1 VTAYVEEL
9 GAAASEVL
17 ADALVGVF
25 PHGSLVL
32 GGWRP
37 DRSDI
42 DVVVVVSR
50 ALSPDEKSA
59 LVSAWSQDAL
69 PCPGVGLELS
79 VVLASVAAAP
89 TARPA
94 FELHVTTAP
103 RDAKVVD
110 GLGHPGEL
118 DAVLHFAICHSLG
131 YPGFAEVPR
140 ELVLAQLVDELS
152 WALEHAHAPYAVLN
166 ACRAWRY
173 AVDGS
178 LVSKI
183 DGGQW
188 ACTRLADPE
197 RAVVESALAHQSGDD
212 TVVIDPA
219 AARSLVL
226 RLQDVIRIE
235 P

>member
-9 GAAASEVL
+9 SGAAAEVL
-17 ADALVGVF
+17 GDALVGVF

-32 GGWRP
+32 GGWLAS
-37 DRSDI
+37 RSDI
-42 DVVVVVSR
+42 DVIVMVSR
-50 ALSPDEKSA
+50 PLTPAEKSA
-59 LVSAWSQDAL
+59 VVAAWSDAAL
-69 PCPGVGLELS
+69 PCPGVGLELT

-103 RDAKVVD
+103 GDAKVVD
-110 GLGHPGEL
+110 GAGHPGEL

-131 YPGFAEVPR
+131 YPGFAPVPR
-140 ELVLAQLVDELS
+140 ELVLSQLVDELS
-152 WALEHAHAPYAVLN
+152 WAAEHNPSTYAVLN

-173 AVDGS
+173 AVEGA
-178 LVSKI
+178 LVSKV
-183 DGGQW
+183 DGGRW
-188 ACTRLADPE
+188 ALPRLSGAE
-197 RAVVESALAHQSGDD
+197 AALVAAALAEQTGEEAAPL
-212 TVVIDPA
+212 DPA
-219 AARSLVL
+219 EVRAFAL